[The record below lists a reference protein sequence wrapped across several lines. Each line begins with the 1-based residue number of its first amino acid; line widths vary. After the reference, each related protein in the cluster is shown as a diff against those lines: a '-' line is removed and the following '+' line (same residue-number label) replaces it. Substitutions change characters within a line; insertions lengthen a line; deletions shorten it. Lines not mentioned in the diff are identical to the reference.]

1 MITAFVHI
9 QTEPSAAN
17 GVAAGLTAIEG
28 VAEVY
33 SVTGE
38 WDIIAI
44 VRLADYD
51 QLAKTVPDQIGGLKG
66 IVRTSTV
73 LAFRSFT
80 KEEIAATWDIGLS

>member
-9 QTEPSAAN
+9 QTAPNSTSR
-17 GVAAGLTAIEG
+17 VASQLAAIEG

-44 VRLADYD
+44 VRLGDYD
-51 QLAKTVPDQIGGLKG
+51 QLAHTVPDQIGALTG
-66 IVRTSTV
+66 ITRTSTG

-80 KEEIAATWDIGLS
+80 KEDVAATWDIGLS

>member
-9 QTEPSAAN
+9 QTAPSAASK
-17 GVAAGLTAIEG
+17 VASQLTKIDG

-44 VRLADYD
+44 VRLGDYD
-51 QLAKTVPDQIGGLKG
+51 QLARTVPDQIGAVEG
-66 IVRTSTV
+66 ITRTSTV

-80 KEEIAATWDIGLS
+80 KEDLAATWDIGLS

>member
-9 QTEPSAAN
+9 QTAPSTTSS
-17 GVAAGLTAIEG
+17 VARRIAAIEG

-44 VRLADYD
+44 VRLGDYD
-51 QLAKTVPDQIGGLKG
+51 QLASTVPDQIGAIEG
-66 IVRTSTV
+66 IERTATV

-80 KEEIAATWDIGLS
+80 REDHASTWDIGLS

>member
-9 QTEPSAAN
+9 QTEPSMASK
-17 GVAAGLTAIEG
+17 VAQHIATIEG

-44 VRLADYD
+44 VRLPQYD
-51 QLAKTVPDQIGGLKG
+51 QLAQTVPDQIGAVTG
-66 IVRTSTV
+66 IVRTATV

-80 KEEIAATWDIGLS
+80 KADVEATWDIGLA

>member
-9 QTEPSAAN
+9 QTVPSSTST
-17 GVAAGLTAIEG
+17 VAHQLTKIEG

-44 VRLADYD
+44 VRLGQYD
-51 QLAKTVPDQIGGLKG
+51 QLAHTVPDQIGALEG

-80 KEEIAATWDIGLS
+80 KEDLAATWDIGLS

>member
-9 QTEPSAAN
+9 QTEPSATSR
-17 GVAAGLTAIEG
+17 VASQLAHIDG

-44 VRLADYD
+44 VRLGEYE
-51 QLAKTVPDQIGGLKG
+51 QLAHTVPDQIGAVEG
-66 IVRTSTV
+66 INRTHTV

-80 KEEIAATWDIGLS
+80 KEDAQATWDIGLS

>member
-9 QTEPSAAN
+9 QTEPSAAST
-17 GVAAGLTAIEG
+17 VANRIASIDG

-44 VRLADYD
+44 VRLAEYD
-51 QLAKTVPDQIGGLKG
+51 QLATTVPDQIGAVEG

-80 KEEIAATWDIGLS
+80 REDMDATWDIGLS

>member
-9 QTEPSAAN
+9 QTEPSATSK
-17 GVAAGLTAIEG
+17 VASQLTAIEG

-38 WDIIAI
+38 WDIIVV
-44 VRLADYD
+44 VRLPDYE
-51 QLAKTVPDQIGGLKG
+51 QLAYTVPDQIGATAG

-80 KEEIAATWDIGLS
+80 KEDLAATWDIGLS

>member
-9 QTEPSAAN
+9 QTAPNTTSR
-17 GVAAGLTAIEG
+17 VASQFAGIEG

-38 WDIIAI
+38 WDVIAI
-44 VRLADYD
+44 VRLADYE
-51 QLAKTVPDQIGGLKG
+51 QLARTVPDQIGAVSG
-66 IVRTSTV
+66 IIRTATV

-80 KEEIAATWDIGLS
+80 KEDVAATWDIGLS

>member
-9 QTEPSAAN
+9 QTAPNTTSR
-17 GVAAGLTAIEG
+17 VASQLTAVEG

-38 WDIIAI
+38 WDIIAV
-44 VRLADYD
+44 VRLGDYD
-51 QLAKTVPDQIGGLKG
+51 QLAQTVPDQIGALQG
-66 IVRTSTV
+66 ITRTSTV

-80 KEEIAATWDIGLS
+80 REDVAATWDIGLS

>member
-9 QTEPSAAN
+9 QTAPTMTSR
-17 GVAAGLTAIEG
+17 VASQLTAVEG

-44 VRLADYD
+44 VRLGDYD
-51 QLAKTVPDQIGGLKG
+51 QLAHTVPDQIGALQG
-66 IVRTSTV
+66 ITRTSTV

-80 KEEIAATWDIGLS
+80 REDVAATWDIGLS

>member
-1 MITAFVHI
+1 
-9 QTEPSAAN
+9 
-17 GVAAGLTAIEG
+17 
-28 VAEVY
+28 
-33 SVTGE
+33 
-38 WDIIAI
+38 

-51 QLAKTVPDQIGGLKG
+51 QLAKTVPDQIGSLKG

>member
-9 QTEPSAAN
+9 QTAPNMTSR
-17 GVAAGLTAIEG
+17 VASQLAGIEG

-38 WDIIAI
+38 WDVIAI
-44 VRLADYD
+44 VRLADYE
-51 QLAKTVPDQIGGLKG
+51 QLARTVPDQIGAVPG
-66 IVRTSTV
+66 IIRTATV

-80 KEEIAATWDIGLS
+80 KEDVAATWDIGLS

>member
-9 QTEPSAAN
+9 QTAPSTTSQ
-17 GVAAGLTAIEG
+17 VASQIAAIEG

-44 VRLADYD
+44 VRLGDYN
-51 QLAKTVPDQIGGLKG
+51 QLANTVPDQIGAVTG
-66 IVRTSTV
+66 VERTSTV

-80 KEEIAATWDIGLS
+80 KEDIATTWDIGLS

>member
-9 QTEPSAAN
+9 QTVPSATSQ
-17 GVAAGLTAIEG
+17 VASQLAKIEG

-44 VRLADYD
+44 VRLPDYE
-51 QLAKTVPDQIGGLKG
+51 QLARTVPDQIGATAG

-73 LAFRSFT
+73 VAFRSYT
-80 KEEIAATWDIGLS
+80 KEDIAATWDIGLS